1 MGWITR
7 IAGPIAKARHVTP
20 RTRRRQGS
28 SALLRVALSLALLVT
43 LVLALPRLL
52 DFTRSSMTPSGAPG
66 EPSLTAG
73 AVLMSGLQPGAC
85 MSYAASGNQSGKTV
99 FVDPGHGGLDPGV
112 VGSIGG
118 HSVFEK
124 DVTLAVAARLAALLR
139 ADGYRVVMSRTE
151 DSSVTKLSTSDS
163 VNGTLTASA
172 ERRDLVT
179 RAACANAAAASVL
192 VSIHFD
198 GFDDP
203 SVGGTETFYDSA
215 RSFASENKRLA
226 QDFQSAL
233 VSSLGTSDRGVW
245 TDDQLMAPTLTS
257 SGSQYGHL
265 IELGPALA
273 GWVDNP
279 SLMPGALVEPLF
291 LTHPQ
296 EARFAGDAAG
306 QEHIAA
312 ALEVGL
318 QKYFSGS

>member
-28 SALLRVALSLALLVT
+28 SALLRTALSLALLVA
-43 LVLALPRLL
+43 LVLAFPRFLEIW
-52 DFTRSSMTPSGAPG
+52 RPSTASNAPPS

-73 AVLMSGLQPGAC
+73 AALMSGVEPGAC
-85 MSYAASGNQSGKTV
+85 MSYPPRGNDSGKTV
-99 FVDPGHGGLDPGV
+99 FVDPGHGGFDPGV
-112 VGSIGG
+112 VGSSGG
-118 HSVFEK
+118 HAVLEK
-124 DVTLAVAARLAALLR
+124 DATLAVATKLTPLLR
-139 ADGYRVVMSRTE
+139 SNGYRVVMSRNE
-151 DSSVTKLSTSDS
+151 DSSVTKLSMSDS

-179 RAACANAAAASVL
+179 RAACANAAGASVL

-203 SVGGTETFYDSA
+203 AVGGTETFYDSA
-215 RSFASENKRLA
+215 RAFASDNKRLA
-226 QDFQSAL
+226 QDLQAAL

-245 TDDQLMAPTLTS
+245 TDDQLIAPTLTA
-257 SGSQYGHL
+257 SGTQYGHL

-273 GWVDNP
+273 GWVDEP
-279 SLMPGALVEPLF
+279 SRMPGALVEPLF

-296 EARFAGDAAG
+296 EARFADDPAG
-306 QEHIAA
+306 QERIAA